1 VVLELAEAMLDVN
14 LRHIDRKELAE
25 MDEIFISASNKE
37 IVPVIR
43 VDDMTVGDGK
53 PGRITREIMKRFR
66 ELTNAFG
73 SA

>member
-1 VVLELAEAMLDVN
+1 
-14 LRHIDRKELAE
+14 
-25 MDEIFISASNKE
+25 
-37 IVPVIR
+37 
-43 VDDMTVGDGK
+43 MTVGDGK

>member
-1 VVLELAEAMLDVN
+1 
-14 LRHIDRKELAE
+14 

-53 PGRITREIMKRFR
+53 PGRVTRKIMKRFR
-66 ELTNAFG
+66 ELTIAFG
-73 SA
+73 QGKAK